1 MDLVPL
7 LGAWS
12 SGEGPLYSRLASAIE
27 GAIETGDVAAGT
39 RLPPERALAEALELS
54 RTTVVLAYGRLR
66 ELGLLESRQGSGTWV
81 GRSAT
86 ARKALRDE
94 RGRSFLVDTLTRA
107 ELAEFLENGTAR
119 ARRLRQST
127 PFRGLLTKRER
138 RRIERV

>member
-1 MDLVPL
+1 MPKWTAAALDLVPL

-66 ELGLLESRQGSGTWV
+66 ELLLRFFPDEGAGNDFTLQGWPWAAGTGSGSMSIS
-81 GRSAT
+81 RS
-86 ARKALRDE
+86 RP
-94 RGRSFLVDTLTRA
+94 S
-107 ELAEFLENGTAR
+107 
-119 ARRLRQST
+119 
-127 PFRGLLTKRER
+127 R
-138 RRIERV
+138 RRCGPFPKRFPRSMISGCRTS